1 METIVGNAISVCMSK
16 YAVFS
21 GRASRSEF
29 WYFALFTSLTSW
41 AVQIVG
47 AMINSTATTLL
58 LMLVW
63 YIAFLIPILAVAAR
77 RMHDVGK
84 SGGFYLI
91 PIYNIILAA
100 TAGTGPNQYGDKNA

>member
-1 METIVGNAISVCMSK
+1 MEAVVGNAISVCMNK

-29 WYFALFTSLTSW
+29 WYFALFTSLLSW
-41 AVQIVG
+41 AVQIIG
-47 AMINSTATTLL
+47 NMIGSLAFTVILTLA
-58 LMLVW
+58 W
-63 YIAFLIPILAVAAR
+63 YGIFLIPILAVAAR

-91 PIYNIILAA
+91 PIYNIILAC
-100 TAGTGPNQYGDKNA
+100 TAGTGPNQYGDANA